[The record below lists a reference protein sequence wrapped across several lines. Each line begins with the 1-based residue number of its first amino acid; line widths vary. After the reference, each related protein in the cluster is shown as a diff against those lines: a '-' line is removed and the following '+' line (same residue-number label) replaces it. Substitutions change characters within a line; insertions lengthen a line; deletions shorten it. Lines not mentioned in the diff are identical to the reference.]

1 MRMTCIAATALP
13 SAPLATAALA
23 TAALATAALATSS
36 PLTTS
41 LAAALATTAA
51 HAWCR
56 EPARAEPCARHRGQR
71 RGL

>member
-23 TAALATAALATSS
+23 TAALTTSS

>member
-13 SAPLATAALA
+13 SAPLA

>member
-1 MRMTCIAATALP
+1 MRMACIAATALP

-23 TAALATAALATSS
+23 TAALTTSS